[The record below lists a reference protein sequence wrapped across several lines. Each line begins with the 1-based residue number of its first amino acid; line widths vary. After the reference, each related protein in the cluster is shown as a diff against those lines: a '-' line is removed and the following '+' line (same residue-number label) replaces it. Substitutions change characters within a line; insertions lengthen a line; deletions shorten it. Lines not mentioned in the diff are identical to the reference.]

1 MRIRLA
7 HADEWPQVLAVVREA
22 FAASEPRYAELV
34 KRIHASTDFIP
45 QLSFVAELDGALTGN
60 LILSKIP
67 LHTATGEV
75 QARLLS
81 EFAVLPEYRHH
92 GVGAALI
99 RNALR
104 GAERGMASMVLA
116 AGPPSYFQQFGFR
129 RASDLG
135 VTPPSE
141 DISNDDFQM
150 VPLPQYD
157 PVTDRGVTT
166 LPAYFG
172 ESGFRWP

>member
-7 HADEWPQVLAVVREA
+7 HADEWPAVLAVVREA
-22 FAASEPRYAELV
+22 FAATDPRYTELV
-34 KRIHASTDFIP
+34 ERIHDSADFVP
-45 QLSFVAELDGALTGN
+45 QLSFVAELDGVLTGN
-60 LILSKIP
+60 VILSKIP
-67 LHTATGEV
+67 LHTATGDV

-81 EFAVLPEYRHH
+81 EFAVLPEHRHH

-104 GAERGMASMVLA
+104 GAERGTASMVLA

-129 RASDLG
+129 RSSDLG
-135 VTPPSE
+135 VMPPN
-141 DISNDDFQM
+141 DTISDEDFQM
-150 VPLPQYD
+150 VPLPQYN
-157 PVTDRGVTT
+157 PAEDRGLTA

-172 ESGFRWP
+172 ESGVRWP